1 MRTSFKNRDNSGFSM
16 IEVLV
21 ASTILVM
28 IVMMLAMLFQQTSIA
43 WRTGVRRAD
52 AFTQVRSV
60 IGAMQR
66 DAAGAVDEKSIEEQL
81 RAGKSQSFSDGPRFF
96 TLSGN
101 GFDDNGTPRRS
112 VSYIEYNGGIRSE
125 SFLLADGKWGPKESA
140 PLTKFVHW
148 SGSDTITLIGPSV
161 TEEKSDDGGL
171 PLYVT
176 FKVKVATEG
185 YNLEIGAAS
194 AGPDGAW
201 GTKDDI
207 RTWADD

>member
-1 MRTSFKNRDNSGFSM
+1 MKMICNSSRRGGFSM

-21 ASTILVM
+21 AATILLV

-66 DAAGAVDEKSIEEQL
+66 DAAKAVDEDCIHEDL
-81 RAGKSQSFSDGPRFF
+81 RSGKSQNFSGGLRFF

-101 GFDDNGTPRRS
+101 GFDDNGSPLRS
-112 VSYIEYNGGIRSE
+112 VSYIEYSGGTRTE
-125 SFLLADGKWGPKESA
+125 SVLQGDGSWSTPVSA
-140 PLTKFVHW
+140 QLTDFVEW
-148 SGSDTITLIGPSV
+148 SGSDTIKMGPV
-161 TEEKSDDGGL
+161 DIQKEDNPDGGL
-171 PLYVT
+171 PLCVK
-176 FKVKVATEG
+176 FKVKVSSQG

-201 GTKDDI
+201 DTVDDI
-207 RTWADD
+207 RTWVDD